1 MQYALLKIA
10 NKGVQKM
17 KNGYEVV
24 LKVVKDTF
32 NSKDEEGNSMNQ
44 KKDLDEMGKK
54 EVSG

>member
-10 NKGVQKM
+10 NKGVQKV